1 MSWGRG
7 SIKLSGAALFGVA
20 VALLFI
26 LGAMEARGGYPAWA
40 DATSPYER
48 APAVIADSEQIFLGP
63 YLEYLEDPDGSYD
76 VSDVTSPP
84 LKGRFRRSRQV
95 SPGFGFTSS
104 VYWFRFSIKNPS
116 DGERLRFLEIEY
128 PLLDYIELYIPDGR
142 GGFKVYDEGDR
153 RPFYDR
159 PIPYRNFV
167 FILDIP
173 PGESMSCLLRVKTS
187 SSLNLPARLYSEA
200 GFIDKVESEETAL
213 GIYFGILFAMLAY
226 NLILF
231 FTIRESVYLY
241 YVLFVIFYFLF
252 QLDLTGVAFKYLWP
266 EAIGW
271 ANNSLPFFIFVAFL
285 FGTMFTRKI
294 LNSREY
300 APFLDKI
307 LQFYLI
313 VTALSAASCLFLP
326 YEVSI
331 KAATLVTTT
340 VFVHIFTGFLCL
352 YRGWRP
358 ARYYALAWTISMA
371 GAAIYALKSFG
382 VLPNNFVTVWG
393 IQIGSAWEVIL
404 LSMALSDRLS
414 LLQKEKDRIQAE
426 YTRKLEAA
434 NIRLEEFTRT
444 LEEKV
449 RQRTRELEESNALLQ
464 KQAREM
470 RLAEER
476 AERASKA
483 KSDFLA
489 NMSHEIRTPLNA
501 ITGITALALDMELP
515 HKLRDYL
522 KVIRVSANSLLNL
535 VNDILDFSK
544 IEAGKMELEDTDF
557 SLQEVIENVAE
568 MFTELSSDKGIDF
581 IIHLDSDLPLGLR
594 GDPVRL
600 GQLLTN
606 FVSNAVKFTER
617 GRVIL
622 RCSLLEREG
631 KSARISFAV
640 SDTGI
645 GIEKERLDDLFHMFT
660 QADSSTTRR
669 FGGTGLGLTICKRIA
684 QLMGGEIEV
693 ASEPGRGTTFT
704 FTVCL
709 ETAPSEGTEEER
721 LPAVRQLRAV
731 LLSDSPES
739 AAAIEEIAERL
750 GIRGPVRLRL
760 GQPLSTVEHLDAPS
774 SLCLVDLPGQDLDKV
789 AGLAP
794 LLERCA
800 GARFV
805 LIAPFGAEQE
815 IRGALQGLGSQK
827 GGLCLVPR
835 PCTISRLKRALEMA
849 PDFSTLTDGLEKEA
863 VPSGFGP
870 RFSGLRV
877 LVVEDNEINQLVAR
891 EILERCGVSVEFAS
905 NGIEALERVH
915 DGIDLV
921 FMDIQMPEMDG
932 YEATR
937 RLRKR
942 HDLKDLP
949 IIAMTAGVFKEDRQ
963 RCFEAG
969 MNDFL
974 MKPVTPDSV
983 HAVLVK
989 WVDPAKVSYGPPER
1003 DEEKGTVRAGAIE
1016 IPGADMKEVANRF
1029 GHDLSL
1035 YLELLSKF
1043 VDECQGLPAKVE
1055 GMVARDRSR
1064 QQGGD
1069 ELRRLFHTMKGVAAN
1084 LALGKLRELFLQAE
1098 KEAAGGGRD
1107 FSSHLAAISQQVMRI
1122 TEALKEVPG
1131 PVDRMDGG
1139 ETEDKSNYSELKN
1152 IILKL
1157 DELLELNDIECETLW
1172 ADLRKRLT
1180 DIVPEDD
1187 LSEID
1192 SLISELEFEY
1202 ARDKLADITTRL
1214 QN

>member
-1 MSWGRG
+1 MLGV
-7 SIKLSGAALFGVA
+7 ALFGAA
-20 VALLFI
+20 VVLWLTS
-26 LGAMEARGGYPAWA
+26 GPMEDRGCCPAWA
-40 DATSPYER
+40 DASPPHER
-48 APAVIADSEQIFLGP
+48 APVVIADSEQIFLGP
-63 YLEYLEDPDGSYD
+63 YLEYLEDPDGSYG
-76 VSDVTSPP
+76 VSDVTSSP
-84 LKGRFRRSRQV
+84 LKEKFRRSRQV

-104 VYWFRFSIKNPS
+104 VYWFRFSIRNPQ

-128 PLLDYIELYIPDGR
+128 PLLDHIELYIPDGQ
-142 GGFKVYDEGDR
+142 GGFRVYSEGDR
-153 RPFYDR
+153 RPFCDR

-173 PGESMSCLLRVKTS
+173 PGGSMNCLLRVKTS

-266 EAIGW
+266 EAIAW

-294 LNSREY
+294 LNSKEY
-300 APFLDKI
+300 APLLDKI

-393 IQIGSAWEVIL
+393 IQIGSAWEVIF

-568 MFTELSSDKGIDF
+568 MFTELSADKGIDF
-581 IIHLDSDLPLGLR
+581 IIHIDSDLPLGLR

-606 FVSNAVKFTER
+606 FVSNAVKFTEK
-617 GRVIL
+617 GRVLL

-645 GIEKERLDDLFHMFT
+645 GIERERLDDLFHMFT

-693 ASEPGRGTTFT
+693 ASEPGQGTTFT

-709 ETAPSEGTEEER
+709 DTAPSKGAEEGLTSDRE
-721 LPAVRQLRAV
+721 LKAV

-739 AAAIEEIAERL
+739 AAAIEEIARRL
-750 GIRGPVRLRL
+750 GIEEPVRLPI
-760 GQPLSTVEHLDAPS
+760 GQALSAIEHLDTPS

-789 AGLAP
+789 EALAP
-794 LLERCA
+794 LLEQCD

-815 IRGALQGLGSQK
+815 IKGALRGFGVRKGALG
-827 GGLCLVPR
+827 LVPR
-835 PCTISRLKRALEMA
+835 PCTISRLKRALERTT
-849 PDFSTLTDGLEKEA
+849 DSSTLTGGAESDA
-863 VPSGFGP
+863 APSGFGP
-870 RFSGLRV
+870 RFSDLRV

-891 EILERCGVSVEFAS
+891 EILERCGVQVEFAS
-905 NGIEALERVH
+905 NGLEALERVH
-915 DGIDLV
+915 EGIDLV

-937 RLRKR
+937 QLRRR
-942 HDLKDLP
+942 HGLKDLP

-983 HAVLVK
+983 HAVLIK
-989 WVDPAKVSYGPPER
+989 WVDPAKVSYGPPGGQ
-1003 DEEKGTVRAGAIE
+1003 EEVDAVQAGAID
-1016 IPGADMKEVANRF
+1016 IPGADMKEVAKRF
-1029 GHDLSL
+1029 GHDNSL

-1043 VDECQGLPAKVE
+1043 VDECQGLPARVE
-1055 GMVARDRSR
+1055 EMSA
-1064 QQGGD
+1064 GD
-1069 ELRRLFHTMKGVAAN
+1069 QAGEEGREELRRLFHTMKGVAAN
-1084 LALGKLRELFLQAE
+1084 LALGRLRDLFLQAE
-1098 KEAAGGGRD
+1098 KEVAAGGEDLSG
-1107 FSSHLAAISQQVMRI
+1107 HLDAISRQVLQIRSSL
-1122 TEALKEVPG
+1122 EEVLG
-1131 PVDRMDGG
+1131 PVSGMDG
-1139 ETEDKSNYSELKN
+1139 EKIEDKSNYSELKN
-1152 IILKL
+1152 IISKL
-1157 DELLELNDIECETLW
+1157 DELLELNDIECEALW

-1202 ARDKLADITTRL
+1202 ARDRLADITTRL